1 MRQLKNQ
8 SESQSILTLLWF
20 LVFYRHLW
28 GHQNIELEEM
38 CPCIFFTREYFLKIF
53 SQHQKIF
60 LTKISDDDF
69 SPKSNLISSG
79 RLICFFKKS
88 CYCIWL
94 HRLPNKFANICF
106 FCQMANLQIFVK
118 WQIYNHLLLFC
129 LVKWEM
135 LQRVFVIQASSHS
148 QFRTICNKPAEN
160 LLFIYL
166 FTIVRVRACEINVL
180 KE

>member
-1 MRQLKNQ
+1 LRQLKNQ
-8 SESQSILTLLWF
+8 SESQDILTLLWF

-106 FCQMANLQIFVK
+106 FLSNGKFANICQMTNLQPFVAV
-118 WQIYNHLLLFC
+118 LFGQ
-129 LVKWEM
+129 M
-135 LQRVFVIQASSHS
+135 RNASKS
-148 QFRTICNKPAEN
+148 ICDPS
-160 LLFIYL
+160 F
-166 FTIVRVRACEINVL
+166 
-180 KE
+180 

>member
-1 MRQLKNQ
+1 MISCILSPPLGTSEYWVGGDVSLYFLYQRIFLWKYFPSIKKYFWQKSLMTISPPNQ
-8 SESQSILTLLWF
+8 IWF
-20 LVFYRHLW
+20 LQGGWFASSKKVAAAFDFIACLTNL
-28 GHQNIELEEM
+28 Q
-38 CPCIFFTREYFLKIF
+38 IFVL
-53 SQHQKIF
+53 
-60 LTKISDDDF
+60 
-69 SPKSNLISSG
+69 
-79 RLICFFKKS
+79 
-88 CYCIWL
+88 
-94 HRLPNKFANICF
+94 